1 MREKMKRNKR
11 LQASWLASVSTV
23 SIIAGQMLTMLTM
36 TAQSNAAEIDDT
48 PVFEEIVVTAL
59 RRDQRLQDV
68 PAALSVL
75 GATKLYDR
83 GAKDFRDYLQVV
95 PGVSFGETGYR
106 SSRVVI
112 RGVSDGLGTTASLAG
127 IYIDEVPVT
136 ETRQPTFDPSIYD
149 VERVEVLKGPQGTL
163 YGSGSM
169 GGTIRVILNKPQLD
183 GFEGQTEGTIGD
195 VSHGGINY
203 KLDSVLNI
211 PIVTDKLGLRV
222 VGSYRND
229 SGFIDDTLRNE
240 TNANSIEKKN
250 VRVALRWKP
259 SDLTTIDAAY
269 LYQKEDLGTPNF
281 SEAMPGDPIYTQ
293 RRQYRQTGPSET
305 ELYSF
310 TLNHEFSFGSLV
322 SSTNYLDKFSA
333 ANIDATNSFRGIMGM
348 ITGVL
353 IPTSEGFG
361 INTEGDYRVFSQE
374 VRLASHSGDTI
385 EWLIGGFYSEVK
397 NGFAQY
403 ADLSSA
409 PSVSSLLTGK
419 QVFDSLENDKTRQLA
434 AFGEIT
440 WNATEKLA
448 LTAGLRVF
456 DIDQDVEQFGSG
468 ILAGG
473 SSQVNLE
480 ANSSSV
486 NQKYRIAFKPT
497 ADSLLYA
504 QAAQGFRQGGANGPV
519 PQSICGADLA
529 NLGYSSTPSQYGS
542 DDLWS
547 YEIGSKNTLLDSKA
561 TLNAA
566 AYYTK
571 WSNIQN
577 LVSLPTCL
585 FSFTGNAG
593 EAEIKGIDLDTS
605 IQPIE
610 GLSLGVALSYVD
622 AKITET
628 APGIKPN
635 VGDRLPFVAK
645 WSWAANARYEFPL
658 TALVT
663 AFVYTDVNYVGKRWN
678 TFEGNGVT
686 ATQLPSYYLAN
697 LRFGIMK
704 DSWTASIFATNLF
717 NKYYAVNRQTSAV
730 QTYDVV
736 GEPRV
741 IGVNLKLTY

>member
-1 MREKMKRNKR
+1 
-11 LQASWLASVSTV
+11 
-23 SIIAGQMLTMLTM
+23 
-36 TAQSNAAEIDDT
+36 
-48 PVFEEIVVTAL
+48 
-59 RRDQRLQDV
+59 
-68 PAALSVL
+68 
-75 GATKLYDR
+75 
-83 GAKDFRDYLQVV
+83 
-95 PGVSFGETGYR
+95 
-106 SSRVVI
+106 
-112 RGVSDGLGTTASLAG
+112 TTASLAG
-127 IYIDEVPVT
+127 IYIDEAPVT

-149 VERVEVLKGPQGTL
+149 VSRVEILKGPQGTL

-169 GGTIRVILNKPQLD
+169 GGTIRVILNKPRLD
-183 GFEGQTEGTIGD
+183 SFEGQTEGTIGS

-203 KLDSVLNI
+203 KLDSLLNI
-211 PIVTDKLGLRV
+211 PIITDKLGVRV

-229 SGFIDDTLRNE
+229 SGYIDDTLRNE
-240 TNANSIEKKN
+240 KNSNSVEKKN
-250 VRVALRWKP
+250 IRIALRWRP

-269 LYQKEDLGTPNF
+269 LYQKENLGTPNF
-281 SEAMPGDPIYTQ
+281 SEAMPGDPKYTQ

-310 TLNHEFSFGSLV
+310 TLTHEFSFGSLV

-333 ANIDATNSFRGIMGM
+333 ANIDATNAFRGIMGA

-361 INTEGDYRVFSQE
+361 INTEGNYEVFSQE
-374 VRLASHSGDTI
+374 VRLASSGDTAV

-403 ADLSSA
+403 ADLSYA

-419 QVFDSLENDKTRQLA
+419 QVFDSLENEKTRQLA

-440 WNATEKLA
+440 WNVSEKLA

-456 DIDQDVEQFGSG
+456 DIDQNVEQFGSG
-468 ILAGG
+468 ILNGG
-473 SSQVNLE
+473 STQDVLE
-480 ANSSSV
+480 AKSSSI
-486 NQKYRIAFKPT
+486 NQKYRIAYQPN

-504 QAAQGFRQGGANGPV
+504 QAAQGFRQGGANGQL
-519 PQSICGADLA
+519 PQSLCGGDLA
-529 NLGYSSTPSQYGS
+529 DLGYSKTPSQYGP

-547 YEIGSKNTLLDSKA
+547 YEVGSKNTLLDSKA
-561 TLNAA
+561 TLNAS

-593 EAEIKGIDLDTS
+593 AAEIKGIDLDAS
-605 IQPIE
+605 IQPID
-610 GLSLGVALSYVD
+610 GLSFGAALSYID
-622 AKITET
+622 AKISET
-628 APGIKPN
+628 APGIRPH
-635 VGDRLPFVAK
+635 VGDHLPFVAK
-645 WSWAANARYEFPL
+645 WSWAVNARYEFPL
-658 TALVT
+658 SSFIT
-663 AFVYTDVNYVGKRWN
+663 AFAYTDINYVGPRWN
-678 TFEGNGVT
+678 TFEGNGV
-686 ATQLPSYYLAN
+686 AAALLPSYYLAN
-697 LRFGIMK
+697 LRFGIIK
-704 DSWTASIFATNLF
+704 DNWTASIFATNIF
-717 NKYYAVNRQTSAV
+717 NKYYAINRRISSV